1 NTEGTE
7 MGLKPLYWRF
17 LSGLGLKSRGNSFFS
32 NQKLLLPG
40 LKSTGYLSFQNKLL
54 YQHRGHRDAAEAP
67 ESSIEL
73 FLAMIY
79 VVQDK
84 SDYET

>member
-1 NTEGTE
+1 
-7 MGLKPLYWRF
+7 M
-17 LSGLGLKSRGNSFFS
+17 
-32 NQKLLLPG
+32 
-40 LKSTGYLSFQNKLL
+40 GYLSFQNKLL
-54 YQHRGHRDAAEAP
+54 IQYRGHRDGAEAP